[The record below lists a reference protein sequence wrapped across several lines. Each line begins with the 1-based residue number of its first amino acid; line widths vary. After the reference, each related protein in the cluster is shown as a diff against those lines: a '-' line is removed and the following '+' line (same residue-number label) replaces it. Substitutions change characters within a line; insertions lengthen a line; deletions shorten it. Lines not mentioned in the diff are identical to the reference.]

1 MSIERNWHPNFIKY
15 MDFIINHPNYKGLPI
30 KQSENSYGWIAPAKG
45 EIGKQRKEW
54 ANKKAQELG
63 IKIEPGCYQ
72 KVMYTIHPTKIKACQ
87 ICGR

>member
-54 ANKKAQELG
+54 ANKKAQENQNRTRMLS
-63 IKIEPGCYQ
+63 KSNVHNSSY
-72 KVMYTIHPTKIKACQ
+72 
-87 ICGR
+87 